1 MGTLTG
7 FTPSTSG
14 LHYPN
19 SWPSEPDVT
28 IATPFGSIPIGDA
41 SNGLCGGM
49 AFAAADLFVA
59 KRQPPETDQNPPAD
73 SPAFD
78 YIVRRLIDS
87 FNIPAGVAEYYEW
100 MVLGREDVGFG
111 LVIHGT
117 SYRTVEEE
125 LPKLRKAIDK
135 GTPCPLGL
143 ILVNST
149 NPMDLGK
156 NHQVLAYAYDD
167 NGSTT
172 TVSVYDSNVPDTE
185 VTITFS
191 TAHPERGTKFSYS
204 GNEAEL
210 FGFFTVPYRPADPS
224 ALFDAKVRA

>member
-1 MGTLTG
+1 MGTLAG
-7 FTPSTSG
+7 FAPSTNG

-19 SWPSEPDVT
+19 SWPSEPDVK

-59 KRQPPETDQNPPAD
+59 RKLPPETDQNPPAD
-73 SPAFD
+73 SPAFN

-100 MVLGREDVGFG
+100 MVLGRADVGLG

-125 LPKLRKAIDK
+125 LPKVRKAIESGK
-135 GTPCPLGL
+135 PCPLGL

-149 NPMDLGK
+149 NPLDLGK
-156 NHQVLAYAYDD
+156 NHQVLAYAYEDT
-167 NGSTT
+167 GSTT

-191 TAHPERGTKFSYS
+191 TAHPERGTTFAYS
-204 GNEAEL
+204 GNEEEL
-210 FGFFTVPYRPADPS
+210 FGFFAVPYTPADPS
-224 ALFDAKVRA
+224 ALFDTTPRH

>member
-1 MGTLTG
+1 
-7 FTPSTSG
+7 
-14 LHYPN
+14 
-19 SWPSEPDVT
+19 
-28 IATPFGSIPIGDA
+28 
-41 SNGLCGGM
+41 M

-59 KRQPPETDQNPPAD
+59 KRQPPETSDNPPAR

-78 YIVRRLIDS
+78 YIVGRLIDS
-87 FNIPAGVAEYYEW
+87 FNIPAGVAQYYQW
-100 MVLGREDVGFG
+100 MVLGREDIGFG

-125 LPKLRKAIDK
+125 LPKLRRAIDK

-167 NGSTT
+167 SGSTT

-191 TAHPERGTKFSYS
+191 TAHPEKGTRFDYS

>member
-7 FTPSTSG
+7 FTPNTNG

-19 SWPSEPDVT
+19 SWPSEPDIT

-59 KRQPPETDQNPPAD
+59 KRLPPETNQNPPAA

-78 YIVRRLIDS
+78 YIVKRLIDS

-100 MVLGREDVGFG
+100 MVLGRADVGFG

-125 LPKLRKAIDK
+125 LPKLRQAIDK
-135 GTPCPLGL
+135 GIPCTLGL

-149 NPMDLGK
+149 NPADLGK
-156 NHQVLAYAYDD
+156 NHQVMAYAYADQG
-167 NGSTT
+167 NTT

-191 TAHPERGTKFSYS
+191 TSHPERGTKFDYS

-224 ALFDAKVRA
+224 ALFDAQARH

>member
-1 MGTLTG
+1 MGALTG
-7 FTPSTSG
+7 FTPGANG

-19 SWPSEPDVT
+19 SWPSEPDLT

-59 KRQPPETDQNPPAD
+59 KRLPPETSENPPAG

-87 FNIPAGVAEYYEW
+87 FNIPAGVAQYYEW
-100 MVLGREDVGFG
+100 MVLGREDIGFP
-111 LVIHGT
+111 LVVHGT

-125 LPKLRKAIDK
+125 LPKVRQAIDH

-149 NPMDLGK
+149 NPADLGK
-156 NHQVLAYAYDD
+156 NHQVMAYAYGD

-172 TVSVYDSNVPDTE
+172 AVSVYDSNVPDTE

-191 TAHPERGTKFSYS
+191 TAHPERGTRFVYS
-204 GNEAEL
+204 GNDENL

-224 ALFDAKVRA
+224 ALFDVRVRT

>member
-7 FTPSTSG
+7 FTPGTNG

-28 IATPFGSIPIGDA
+28 IATPFGDIPIGDA

-59 KRQPPETDQNPPAD
+59 KRLPPGTTANPPAG

-78 YIVRRLIDS
+78 YIVGRLIDS

-100 MVLGREDVGFG
+100 MVLARADVGFG

-117 SYRTVEEE
+117 SYRTVDEE
-125 LPKLRKAIDK
+125 LPKLRRAIDS
-135 GTPCPLGL
+135 GMPCLLGL

-167 NGSTT
+167 QGSTT

-185 VTITFS
+185 VTITFN
-191 TAHPERGTKFSYS
+191 TAHPERGTKFNYS
-204 GNEAEL
+204 GTSEEL
-210 FGFFTVPYRPADPS
+210 FGFFTVPYQPADPS
-224 ALFDAKVRA
+224 PLFDAQVRH

>member
-1 MGTLTG
+1 MGTLAG
-7 FTPSTSG
+7 FTPGLNG

-19 SWPSEPDVT
+19 SWPSEPDIT

-49 AFAAADLFVA
+49 AFAAADLFVS
-59 KRQPPETDQNPPAD
+59 KRLPPVTTQNPPAN

-100 MVLGREDVGFG
+100 MVLSRQDVGFG

-125 LPKLRKAIDK
+125 LPKVRQSIDH
-135 GTPCPLGL
+135 GMPCPLGL

-149 NPMDLGK
+149 NPADLGK
-156 NHQVLAYAYDD
+156 NHQVLAYAYNDL
-167 NGSTT
+167 GSTT

-185 VTITFS
+185 VTIAFS
-191 TAHPERGTKFSYS
+191 TSHPELGTTFAYS

-210 FGFFTVPYRPADPS
+210 FGFFTVPYRPADP
-224 ALFDAKVRA
+224 AAIFDANVRH